1 MQGTTINITT
11 REEEIRKLHIKIKD
25 IATEFAKT
33 TVDSKFHNFLQK
45 IFKKKYT
52 IKKANGIKFY
62 YFYYKYIF
70 N

>member
-1 MQGTTINITT
+1 MQGTNINITT
-11 REEEIRKLHIKIKD
+11 REEEIRKLYTKIKD

-33 TVDSKFHNFLQK
+33 TIDSKFHNFLQK

-52 IKKANGIKFY
+52 IKKANGIKFS
-62 YFYYKYIF
+62 YFHYEYIF